1 MKSMKIVKNKKFHC
15 NFSLMLFVIFMVQ
28 RKNDDI
34 TTFYELVNFD
44 GLVKSPSYR
53 LRWLGKKFE
62 IQGVPLKGV

>member
-34 TTFYELVNFD
+34 TTFYELVNVRCWAFIFA
-44 GLVKSPSYR
+44 GMARSYTGAR
-53 LRWLGKKFE
+53 MQR
-62 IQGVPLKGV
+62 